1 MSFAKMSK
9 ADLEQVAETFGV
21 EIDGRWGEQRIVA
34 EILNDGITWDMWE
47 EANQLVD
54 PELIE
59 QNVPEPEDEPEPEQK
74 PDTTKRFKSKNAVE
88 LLKMERWNPTFQILG
103 YKFTRE
109 HPFVLVKP
117 DEANWIMAHEHGFR
131 IATPEE
137 AEAFYK

>member
-9 ADLEQVAETFGV
+9 EELEQVAETFGV
-21 EIDGRWGEQRIVA
+21 DIDGRWGDQRIVA
-34 EILNDGITWDMWE
+34 EILSDGITWEMWE
-47 EANQLVD
+47 EANALVD

-59 QNVPEPEDEPEPEQK
+59 QNVPEPEPEPEPEK
-74 PDTTKRFKSKNAVE
+74 KDTTKRFKSKNSVE
-88 LLKMERWNPTFQILG
+88 LLKMERWNPSFHILG

-117 DEANWIMAHEHGFR
+117 DEAMWIMAHEVGFR